1 MKTDQKPDLADMSFW
16 DHVEALRMTLFK
28 VIGILVSMAIILFIF
43 MPKLFDNVIL
53 APCDGSF
60 VLYKWLNRLAQFVP
74 GLGSISS
81 TDFHVNLI
89 NIQLASQFY
98 IHMST
103 SFWLALVLSFPI
115 VVYILWQFV
124 SPALYENEKRG
135 ARTVFAIGNLLFFL
149 GIAVGYF
156 IVFPFS
162 LRFFADY
169 HVSQLVPNQI
179 SLDSYVDTFLS
190 LIFTMGIVFELPLLS
205 LMLSKLGIIRRSFFY
220 RYRRHAICV
229 LLILAA
235 IITPSDPF
243 SMIAVFMPLYLLY
256 ELSALLVKKDEPE
269 QSAPEAN

>member
-1 MKTDQKPDLADMSFW
+1 MSFW

-28 VIGILVSMAIILFIF
+28 VIGTLASVAIILFIF

-53 APCDGSF
+53 APCDGNF
-60 VLYKWLNRLAQFVP
+60 VLYRWLNRIAEFLP
-74 GLGSISS
+74 GLGSLSS

-115 VVYILWQFV
+115 VVYLLWQFV

-135 ARTVFAIGNLLFFL
+135 ARTVFAIGNILFFI

-169 HVSQLVPNQI
+169 HVSELVPNQI

-205 LMLSKLGIIRRSFFY
+205 LTLSKLGLIRRSFFY
-220 RYRRHAICV
+220 RFRRHAICA

-243 SMIAVFMPLYLLY
+243 SMVAVFLPLYLLY
-256 ELSALLVKKDEPE
+256 EASALLVKKDNPKETE
-269 QSAPEAN
+269 

>member
-1 MKTDQKPDLADMSFW
+1 MKTDQKPNLADMSFW

-43 MPKLFDNVIL
+43 MPKLFDSVIL

-60 VLYKWLNRLAQFVP
+60 VLYRWLNRLAQFFP
-74 GLGSISS
+74 GLDNLSS

-124 SPALYENEKRG
+124 SPALYENEKHG
-135 ARTVFAIGNLLFFL
+135 ARAVFAIGNLLFFL

-205 LMLSKLGIIRRSFFY
+205 LTLSKLGIIRRSFFY
-220 RYRRHAICV
+220 RFRRHAICT

-243 SMIAVFMPLYLLY
+243 SMIAVFIPLYLLY
-256 ELSALLVKKDEPE
+256 ELSALLVKKDEPK
-269 QSAPEAN
+269 NNV

>member
-43 MPKLFDNVIL
+43 MPQLFDSVIL

-74 GLGSISS
+74 GLGSLSS

-220 RYRRHAICV
+220 RYRRHAICA
-229 LLILAA
+229 LLIMAA

>member
-1 MKTDQKPDLADMSFW
+1 MSFW

-28 VIGILVSMAIILFIF
+28 IIGILIVVAIVLFIY
-43 MPKLFDNVIL
+43 MPELFDYVIL
-53 APCDGSF
+53 APCNGNF
-60 VLYKWLNRLAQFVP
+60 ILYQWLGQIAKYVP
-74 GLGSISS
+74 GLSGFSAA
-81 TDFHVNLI
+81 DFHVDLI

-103 SFWLALVLSFPI
+103 SFWLALVLSFPM

-124 SPALYENEKRG
+124 SPALYINERKN
-135 ARTVFAIGNLLFFL
+135 ARTVFLIGNMLFFM

-169 HVSQLVPNQI
+169 HVSELVPNQI
-179 SLDSYVDTFLS
+179 SLDSYIDTFLS
-190 LIFTMGIVFELPLLS
+190 LNFTMGIVFELPLLS
-205 LMLSKLGIIRRSFFY
+205 MLLSRIGLVRRSFFS
-220 RYRRHAICV
+220 RYRRHAVVI
-229 LLILAA
+229 LLIMSA

-256 ELSALLVKKDEPE
+256 EASALLVKKDEVPTE
-269 QSAPEAN
+269 ETTTEN

>member
-1 MKTDQKPDLADMSFW
+1 MSFW

-28 VIGILVSMAIILFIF
+28 VIGILVSMAIILFIS
-43 MPKLFDNVIL
+43 MPQSVDSVIL
-53 APCDGSF
+53 APRAGSF
-60 VLYKWLNRLAQFVP
+60 VLYRWLNRLAQFFP
-74 GLGSISS
+74 GLDNLSS

-98 IHMST
+98 MHMST

-179 SLDSYVDTFLS
+179 SLDSYGDTFLS

-205 LMLSKLGIIRRSFFY
+205 LTLSKLGIIRRSFFY
-220 RYRRHAICV
+220 RFRRHAICT

-243 SMIAVFMPLYLLY
+243 SMIAVFIPLYLLY
-256 ELSALLVKKDEPE
+256 ELSALLVKKDEPKDDV
-269 QSAPEAN
+269 

>member
-43 MPKLFDNVIL
+43 MPKLVDSVIL

-135 ARTVFAIGNLLFFL
+135 ASTVFAIGNLLFFL

-220 RYRRHAICV
+220 RYRRHAICA
-229 LLILAA
+229 LLIMAA

>member
-1 MKTDQKPDLADMSFW
+1 MTFW

-28 VIGILVSMAIILFIF
+28 VLGTLAGVAIILFIF
-43 MPKLFDNVIL
+43 MPKLFDTVIL
-53 APCDGSF
+53 APCDGKF
-60 VLYKWLNRLAQFVP
+60 ILYRWLESLAKVIP
-74 GLGSISS
+74 GLGEFSS
-81 TDFHVNLI
+81 TDFHVDLI

-98 IHMST
+98 VHMST

-115 VVYILWQFV
+115 VVYLLWQFV

-135 ARTVFAIGNLLFFL
+135 ARMVFVVGNLLFFI
-149 GIAVGYF
+149 GVVVGYF
-156 IVFPFS
+156 VVFPFS

-179 SLDSYVDTFLS
+179 SLDSYIDTFLS

-205 LMLSKLGIIRRSFFY
+205 LMLSKMGFIRRSFFN
-220 RYRRHAICV
+220 RYRRHAICA

-243 SMIAVFMPLYLLY
+243 SMLAVFVPLYMLY
-256 ELSALLVKKDEPE
+256 EFSSLLVKKDDP
-269 QSAPEAN
+269 QP